1 MTTNEIP
8 HESILFVFIQKNSIL
23 IECKDKMQALQH
35 EWKLTH
41 KHNIREKK
49 TLINSTFQEF
59 ALKEDMKFG
68 LMGRAL

>member
-8 HESILFVFIQKNSIL
+8 HESILFAFIQKNSIL

-49 TLINSTFQEF
+49 TLINSTRVCFKRGHEIW
-59 ALKEDMKFG
+59 ADG
-68 LMGRAL
+68 

>member
-8 HESILFVFIQKNSIL
+8 HESILFVFIQKKSIL

-41 KHNIREKK
+41 KRNIREKK
-49 TLINSTFQEF
+49 NI
-59 ALKEDMKFG
+59 DKFYISRVCFKRG
-68 LMGRAL
+68 HEIWADG